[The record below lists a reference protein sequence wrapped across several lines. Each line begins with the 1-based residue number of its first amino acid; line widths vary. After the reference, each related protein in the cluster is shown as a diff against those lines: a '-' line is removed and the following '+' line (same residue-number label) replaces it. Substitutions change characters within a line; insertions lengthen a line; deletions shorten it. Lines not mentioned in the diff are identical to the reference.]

1 MASDIAM
8 VTCARCGT
16 RYSAD
21 RDSCPNCTLAF
32 LPDEASHTRP
42 LKRLPTIPPHSSS
55 ASEELTP
62 HHVVLLQALP
72 SGMCITLPHNAAVI
86 LGRDAT
92 NELQSNY
99 SLVPLDSLDAQRH
112 GVSRQHCLIERRA
125 SGLTISDLGSTNGT
139 LLNEHRLEQHRPY
152 TLVHGDRLILGT
164 LHLAIFFGAVDL
176 PPAP

>member
-1 MASDIAM
+1 
-8 VTCARCGT
+8 
-16 RYSAD
+16 
-21 RDSCPNCTLAF
+21 
-32 LPDEASHTRP
+32 
-42 LKRLPTIPPHSSS
+42 
-55 ASEELTP
+55 
-62 HHVVLLQALP
+62 
-72 SGMCITLPHNAAVI
+72 MCITLPHNAAVI